1 MQDPNSMEENNG
13 PYRIMSFYYVF
24 QERTQAASV
33 NVLLSYSIDINI
45 ILIILN
51 AVILDH

>member
-1 MQDPNSMEENNG
+1 MGENIA
-13 PYRIMSFYYVF
+13 PYYMSFYYVF

-33 NVLLSYSIDINI
+33 SVPVSYLIDINF

-51 AVILDH
+51 AVVLDL